1 MGSGQCHQNADGLS
15 RQEWSDGK
23 ENKQDDNMEPLDEL
37 DDNTN
42 LEERGHSD
50 GGGGVKGQPLPSLL
64 GREARSE
71 SN

>member
-1 MGSGQCHQNADGLS
+1 
-15 RQEWSDGK
+15 
-23 ENKQDDNMEPLDEL
+23 MEPLDEL